1 MCFSAAASFSSAA
14 ILVPLG
20 ITAVARSWRDHR
32 SELLPLALI
41 PVGFG
46 LQQGLE
52 GLVWLGLNHGPAAP
66 LLKGAALAYLFFAMA
81 FWPIWIPYA
90 ALRLWPQHWHKTDR
104 QLLRILQG
112 VGLLLEI
119 WLWLPLLL
127 QPTRIEPL
135 VVKGSIDYGLT
146 LLISDGLA
154 DSIRYLYAAVV
165 GIPLL
170 LLPYAWMRSFGV
182 ALLASGLVAELA
194 YRQAFVSVWCY
205 FSALLSVLIVWI
217 VHTNR
222 LRTSGQEKRGFLT

>member
-1 MCFSAAASFSSAA
+1 MCFSATASFSSAA

-20 ITAVARSWRDHR
+20 ITTVARSWRDHR
-32 SELLPLALI
+32 PELLPLALM

-46 LQQGLE
+46 LQQALE
-52 GLVWLGLNHGPAAP
+52 GVVWLGLNHGPAAQ
-66 LLKGAALAYLFFAMA
+66 LLKGGALAYLFFAMT
-81 FWPIWIPYA
+81 FWPIWIPYL
-90 ALRLWPQHWHKTDR
+90 ALRLWPQHWHKHAR
-104 QLLRILQG
+104 QLLKILQG
-112 VGLLLEI
+112 VGLLLGI

-127 QPTRIEPL
+127 QPTRIEPV

-146 LLISDGLA
+146 LLMSDGLA

-165 GIPLL
+165 AIPLL
-170 LLPYAWMRSFGV
+170 LLPYPWLRTFGV

-217 VHTNR
+217 VHTNKI
-222 LRTSGQEKRGFLT
+222 RTRGRPKEAS